1 MCVTRTVKGM
11 GQSSSSTHKDITRL
25 FRGYL
30 TDRSMEVRKAATEV
44 RDMKH
49 ALHVHYSQ
57 LSCESGVQGGA
68 GWGEWED
75 GVWWT

>member
-11 GQSSSSTHKDITRL
+11 GQSSSSAHKDITRL

-44 RDMKH
+44 RDMKR

-57 LSCESGVQGGA
+57 LSCGRGVQGGA